1 MTISFLNDTHVC
13 TPEHF
18 LMLGWYSLSFT
29 HIFMNC
35 SPSDVCYLCDLFS
48 GHLCLHFPVFKQ
60 GFFGSCGK
68 LEKEFNLTVFW
79 KCWLRLLESYS
90 GVFFS
95 KAFVYS
101 LLLPTF
107 LFRRYRATKSAL
119 TLAFPSLSFGS
130 ALIRSP
136 LKMKWGSTTWRWRR
150 SSLPCCLPGIRD
162 PESESASRTSNWP
175 QSCPTQSYA
184 EHSGSDRISPL
195 TS

>member
-1 MTISFLNDTHVC
+1 MILMCAHLSIFSRSGDTLSVLLIFSWTVLLQTFVISVIFFLVTSVYTFQFSNRDSLGHV
-13 TPEHF
+13 E
-18 LMLGWYSLSFT
+18 
-29 HIFMNC
+29 
-35 SPSDVCYLCDLFS
+35 
-48 GHLCLHFPVFKQ
+48 
-60 GFFGSCGK
+60 K

-107 LFRRYRATKSAL
+107 LFRRFRATKSAL

-150 SSLPCCLPGIRD
+150 SSSPCCLPGIRD

-184 EHSGSDRISPL
+184 ERSGSDRISPL